1 MENPIKTINE
11 SVFSFNNKLFQLKKN
26 VEFYTRFLSWRNLLV
41 LENKDSGTMLHLL
54 NFDDLAPSLYSEWFS
69 PVLEINQTNEARH
82 DQ

>member
-1 MENPIKTINE
+1 MENPIKIINE

-26 VEFYTRFLSWRNLLV
+26 VEFHTRFLSWRNLLV
-41 LENKDSGTMLHLL
+41 LENKDRGTMLHLL
-54 NFDDLAPSLYSEWFS
+54 NFDDLTPSLCSEWFS